1 MNELG
6 RGVSPSRAALEL
18 GGLAARQE
26 ARKHGLK
33 LCRSGILNVR
43 SMLVVD
49 GVEQYFVQASPIE
62 DFATFSAPREVLFFF
77 WHAVARR

>member
-49 GVEQYFVQASPIE
+49 GVEQ
-62 DFATFSAPREVLFFF
+62 
-77 WHAVARR
+77 